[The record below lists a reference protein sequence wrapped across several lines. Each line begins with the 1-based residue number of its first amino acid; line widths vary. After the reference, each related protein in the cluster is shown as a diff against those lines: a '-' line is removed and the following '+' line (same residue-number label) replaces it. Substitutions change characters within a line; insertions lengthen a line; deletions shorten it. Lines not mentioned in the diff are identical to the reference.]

1 LADLL
6 VALAEALPRPP
17 FPLPDMMK
25 FLGEIDDVYRSCTAK
40 LFFREHT
47 FRPGRDLPPPGR
59 DQKRLTSNMSTVT
72 IG

>member
-40 LFFREHT
+40 LFLGSTPSAPVVT
-47 FRPGRDLPPPGR
+47 FRPGR